1 MSKLQAFESSTIK
14 LGTTVI
20 LNENFNTENRTRSA
34 SLNKSK
40 HRFADVK
47 PKITTRILKNEDNL
61 DDTTERDNNADLN
74 SSHLIRYN

>member
-20 LNENFNTENRTRSA
+20 SNENIHTQNRTRSA

-40 HRFADVK
+40 HRFAEVK
-47 PKITTRILKNEDNL
+47 PKITTRILKNDDN
-61 DDTTERDNNADLN
+61 DTTQHDNNVDLN
-74 SSHLIRYN
+74 SSHLIR